1 MMSTAPQYLSS
12 LLTMPVSSRYFLR
25 SQNDETLLQIPRTN
39 AKAAECSF
47 SYTGPVIWNTLPQH
61 LRLCDTEDTFKK
73 KLKTQLFPS

>member
-12 LLTMPVSSRYFLR
+12 LLTMPVSSRYFLH
-25 SQNDETLLQIPRTN
+25 SQNDKTLIQIPRTN

-47 SYTGPVIWNTLPQH
+47 SYAGPVIWNTLPQH

-73 KLKTQLFPS
+73 KLKTQFFPS